1 MDIIYVGHS
10 VVSTQTKYL
19 NPNNVL
25 HVPKAKKI
33 LFRFIDSLVTTML
46 TLNFIPIS
54 FMSKI
59 KERGNSSSKKMQER
73 PLSALAGIG
82 ARSSN
87 NGCYSKSYQQ
97 KYLPCSSEMSN
108 EIVCDACQKSRSLQ
122 LPYKRS
128 STISSVSLEPMFSDV

>member
-1 MDIIYVGHS
+1 MEMIRSPPNGVSRVGMDIIYVGHS
-10 VVSTQTKYL
+10 VVSTQTKNL

-33 LFRFIDSLVTTML
+33 LFQFIDSLVTTML

-82 ARSSN
+82 
-87 NGCYSKSYQQ
+87 
-97 KYLPCSSEMSN
+97 
-108 EIVCDACQKSRSLQ
+108 V
-122 LPYKRS
+122 
-128 STISSVSLEPMFSDV
+128 